1 MSGTETSF
9 DLTSFDYRNLF
20 DDKQHAAVCF
30 SPLAFFDLASFTY
43 GDLFDGVQ
51 AVWQVLSRL
60 EAYIITHT
68 TKENQVLGQVDP
80 GAYLG
85 EQHILIEEDA
95 VVEPGAYIQ
104 GPCIIGRGA
113 VVRHG
118 AYVRPGTLAG
128 AESLI
133 GHCTE
138 TKNCLLLPHSK
149 APHFA
154 YVGDSI
160 LGNRVNLGAGVKLA
174 DLRLDNRTITIKVNG
189 QRYSTGLHKMGAIIG
204 DDSHLGCNAVCNPG
218 TILGP
223 RCVIHALTS
232 VRGYHPAGTVLKQ
245 EHAL

>member
-60 EAYIITHT
+60 E
-68 TKENQVLGQVDP
+68 E
-80 GAYLG
+80 
-85 EQHILIEEDA
+85 HILIEEDA